1 MAANPSMANPNLIP
15 DTQQIV
21 SNTSELKTT
30 TLLERCEEAL
40 RRAFG
45 DDEEAI
51 ANSLRGL

>member
-15 DTQQIV
+15 DTQQTV

-40 RRAFG
+40 LRAFG
-45 DDEEAI
+45 DDEETI
-51 ANSLRGL
+51 VNSLRGL